1 MAAMGY
7 ARHQVQEYVPTCFSR
22 QAYLSTYSV
31 MFSPLPDQCTWE
43 PTGRPLIDPPIVERK
58 IGRPKKSR
66 KRATNEPQKEK
77 RKFFVIC
84 SFCGGSNH
92 NVRSCP
98 LRPSVARSNR
108 ARNNNFQASTT
119 SSQPLNASQQAR
131 LRRKQAA
138 AAKSIGSGQ
147 PAATA
152 SETARKKKRALRG
165 AGTRERQSSPGLNQ
179 SQNPSQAS
187 IITVIMCYGL
197 WLYEE
202 VYMPGWEQLAW
213 LNGLFMH
220 ADSCVYMPQIV
231 AVGS

>member
-1 MAAMGY
+1 MLECRKCDCGYWEIAGLPCQHAMAAMGY
-7 ARHQVQEYVPTCFSR
+7 ARHKVQEYVPTCFSR

-66 KRATNEPQKEK
+66 KRAANEPQKEK

-108 ARNNNFQASTT
+108 AMNNNFQVYLIYYYYLLCLSLFIICDYYYLLYLYYHHVLQASTIL
-119 SSQPLNASQQAR
+119 SQPLNASEQAIR
-131 LRRKQAA
+131 RRKQVLL
-138 AAKSIGSGQ
+138 
-147 PAATA
+147 
-152 SETARKKKRALRG
+152 ALIFH
-165 AGTRERQSSPGLNQ
+165 LL
-179 SQNPSQAS
+179 
-187 IITVIMCYGL
+187 CLYGL
-197 WLYEE
+197 FY
-202 VYMPGWEQLAW
+202 V
-213 LNGLFMH
+213 
-220 ADSCVYMPQIV
+220 
-231 AVGS
+231 